1 MSLSRISSRRKWIAR
16 AAHSA
21 SMLRASKWTR
31 PTRCSQTARPAKVK
45 AVWTAKQKLDREE
58 AALKDCLADLEHA
71 AVNKESLKDIVSD
84 FSKKMQLLHDFLIS
98 IRKAY
103 AKVTKLEPSDES
115 GCKKALDEF
124 VDFGNLML
132 VHQEGVKTMKASMKA
147 LT

>member
-1 MSLSRISSRRKWIAR
+1 MDQANK
-16 AAHSA
+16 
-21 SMLRASKWTR
+21 MLADGKAGQVKIENPSHVELL
-31 PTRCSQTARPAKVK
+31 AKVK

-71 AVNKESLKDIVSD
+71 AVNKKSLKDIVSD
-84 FSKKMQLLHDFLIS
+84 FTKKMQLLHDFLIS